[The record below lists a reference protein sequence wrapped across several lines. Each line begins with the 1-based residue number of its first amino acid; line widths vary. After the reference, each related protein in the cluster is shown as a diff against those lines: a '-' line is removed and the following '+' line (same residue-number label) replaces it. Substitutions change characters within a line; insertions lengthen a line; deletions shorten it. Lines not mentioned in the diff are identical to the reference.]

1 MASTSTA
8 NPPMAPP
15 TAAPI
20 LTLDDD
26 GGAFDSWATGVVGI
40 EVDDGV
46 ETKLVLVLVLVLEG
60 EGENPGGI
68 YDGLAFNII

>member
-20 LTLDDD
+20 LALDD
-26 GGAFDSWATGVVGI
+26 GGAFDSWATGAVGI
-40 EVDDGV
+40 EVDDGI
-46 ETKLVLVLVLVLEG
+46 ETKLVLVLVLEA
-60 EGENPGGI
+60 ENPGGI
-68 YDGLAFNII
+68 YDDLAFNII